1 MASRTPNPR
10 GDAPPPSQPDESAP
24 VDLKQAIAALPA
36 EPGVYLFRDR
46 RGSLLYVGKAKRLDQ
61 RVRSHFQDPA
71 ALGPRQVAL
80 TRRTSTI
87 GG

>member
-10 GDAPPPSQPDESAP
+10 GDAPPPSQPDEPAP

-61 RVRSHFQDPA
+61 RVRSHF
-71 ALGPRQVAL
+71 
-80 TRRTSTI
+80 
-87 GG
+87 